1 MTRPIRGIRAEFHRP
16 RARTCFSFGP
26 REHQNNAAFHALT
39 GFTGLL
45 RCDPIFSTRLVEMS
59 SDAIPFS
66 PSTTRPKESQK
77 LEILGGLKS
86 FRIAWESESLRNSER
101 SSRPAS

>member
-1 MTRPIRGIRAEFHRP
+1 
-16 RARTCFSFGP
+16 
-26 REHQNNAAFHALT
+26 
-39 GFTGLL
+39 
-45 RCDPIFSTRLVEMS
+45 MS

-86 FRIAWESESLRNSER
+86 FRIAWESESLRNSGAVFAAGILKSTR
-101 SSRPAS
+101 ASNLPTGIDAGPSFP